1 VATLDVPP
9 DEAAAPAVA
18 AGCAPA
24 AAAPAAAAPIRAA
37 ADEVAAA
44 AGPNAPAAPIRA
56 AADEVEDVVAP
67 AVPAPATAPPSFVY
81 ALGQLDARFPSLAIE
96 KELAQVT
103 GRLDGTGLTSRQ
115 VLKQAISDPRN
126 RYLARS
132 LCWVLTIGGLETY
145 IVVARDPFD
154 LQLLVDAYREHP
166 SGDDLD
172 VVVGVRGGIAPPEMC
187 NGLAL
192 PVVVFDQLY
201 SFDRDGLI
209 ESIPRPASLP
219 QGEHERF
226 GAVAREQFDGL
237 IQVADNAGA
246 LDEHR
251 ALNYLTVRYP
261 RIYEVASEK
270 LGRNFAFTGVEV
282 LRSSLSGV
290 RTLVDVVFTYTHRE
304 TDVAERE
311 FVRVDVTEEFPFLAR
326 KMGPYTPAELGR
338 RGG

>member
-1 VATLDVPP
+1 M
-9 DEAAAPAVA
+9 
-18 AGCAPA
+18 
-24 AAAPAAAAPIRAA
+24 AAAPAAAAPIHAA
-37 ADEVAAA
+37 AEQIADAI
-44 AGPNAPAAPIRA
+44 APAPPIRA
-56 AADEVEDVVAP
+56 AAEEVDDVVAH
-67 AVPAPATAPPSFVY
+67 AVPASPPAPPPATFVY

-103 GRLDGTGLTSRQ
+103 GRLDGAGLTSRQ
-115 VLKQAISDPRN
+115 VLKQAISERAN

-145 IVVARDPFD
+145 IVVPRDPFD
-154 LQLLVDAYREHP
+154 LELLIDAYREHP

-172 VVVGVRGGIAPPEMC
+172 VVIGVRSGIAPPEMC

-192 PVVVFDQLY
+192 PVVVMDQLY
-201 SFDRDGLI
+201 SFHRDGLV
-209 ESIPRPASLP
+209 ESIPRSESLSRRE
-219 QGEHERF
+219 QERF
-226 GAVAREQFDGL
+226 EAVAREQFDGL

-282 LRSSLSGV
+282 VRSALSGV
-290 RTLVDVVFTYTHRE
+290 RSLVDVVFTYTNRE
-304 TDVAERE
+304 TDVTERE

-326 KMGPYTPAELGR
+326 KMGPYTPAELR
-338 RGG
+338 RRVA